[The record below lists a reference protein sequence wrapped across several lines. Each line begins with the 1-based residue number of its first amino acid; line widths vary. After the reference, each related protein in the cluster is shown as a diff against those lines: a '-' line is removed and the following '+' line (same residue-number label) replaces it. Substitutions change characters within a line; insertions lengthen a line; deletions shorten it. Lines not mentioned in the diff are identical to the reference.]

1 MTTRDAVQRWQSVLR
16 DIEAYGTLPSG
27 RNVRQKL
34 AGPEARAHVAVV
46 NASPV
51 YRMVQGTLTTPFID
65 LWAADPPRDPALL
78 AVLRPI
84 YDAAVAFTPMTE
96 LLLQW
101 DNFEA
106 LVRLARSVLET
117 EPPGNPTTDEIVA
130 EMLLALRTTLLLAGI
145 GLHGAMNVIAEELIR
160 RQISFASSNI
170 RNLRFYDL
178 ATGSMVDSPSS
189 TTLSLEGL
197 KAIVGHDVPEAAS
210 DKPSRAPYI
219 VKQFAAQ
226 SIVDFYTD
234 WEEYYR
240 VELARVHGCSR
251 HDFQIEYF
259 GDLSKI
265 RQDYVHNRGLCRN
278 SARCKTLKWFTK
290 GQLMVPT
297 SENYLQLLT
306 GFPEAELRNPPTPR
320 ESIRVPVTGQVPLGL
335 MRQFEQIATDKHGN
349 ISTALELALS
359 EWISTNRSIGD

>member
-16 DIEAYGTLPSG
+16 DIEAYGMLPSG
-27 RNVRQKL
+27 QNVRQKL

-65 LWAADPPRDPALL
+65 LWTADPPRDPALL
-78 AVLRPI
+78 AVLQPI
-84 YDAAVAFTPMTE
+84 HDAAMAFTPVRE
-96 LLLQW
+96 LLPQW
-101 DNFEA
+101 DHFEA
-106 LVRLARSVLET
+106 LVRSAQSVLET
-117 EPPGNPTTDEIVA
+117 EPRGEPTIDEILS

-145 GLHGAMNVIAEELIR
+145 GLHGAMKVIAEELVR
-160 RQISFASSNI
+160 RQISFASSTT
-170 RNLRFYDL
+170 RALRFYDF
-178 ATGSMVDSPSS
+178 ATGSMADSPSA
-189 TTLSLEGL
+189 TTLRLEGL
-197 KAIVGHDVPEAAS
+197 KAIVGHDESGTIS
-210 DKPSRAPYI
+210 DQRSPAPHI
-219 VKQFAAQ
+219 VKHFAAQ
-226 SIVDFYTD
+226 SIVDFFTD

-278 SARCKTLKWFTK
+278 SARCRTLKWFAK

-306 GFPEAELRNPPTPR
+306 DFPEAELRNPPAPR
-320 ESIRVPVTGQVPLGL
+320 DSIRVPATGQVPLGL
-335 MRQFEQIATDKHGN
+335 MREFEQIANDKHGN
-349 ISTALELALS
+349 TSAAMELALS
-359 EWISTNRSIGD
+359 EWISTNRPNRK